1 MPPMPEGVEEGII
14 NGMYRYQSSDLAG
27 HKVHLLGSGSLMQE
41 VLQAADILQ
50 GFDCSV
56 DIWSVT
62 SYNELLRQAQQT
74 ERQNMLTP
82 ETPSQNYIE
91 QLMGNENGV
100 VVACSD
106 YMKSLPM
113 GISSWFTQP
122 FIALGT
128 DGFGLSETRD
138 DLRNHFEVD
147 ARYIAWAALTRLYR
161 EGALGLD
168 TLQRAR
174 LELNIP
180 ESKTNPASL

>member
-1 MPPMPEGVEEGII
+1 
-14 NGMYRYQSSDLAG
+14 
-27 HKVHLLGSGSLMQE
+27 
-41 VLQAADILQ
+41 
-50 GFDCSV
+50 
-56 DIWSVT
+56 
-62 SYNELLRQAQQT
+62 
-74 ERQNMLTP
+74 
-82 ETPSQNYIE
+82 
-91 QLMGNENGV
+91 
-100 VVACSD
+100 
-106 YMKSLPM
+106 M

-180 ESKTNPASL
+180 KSKTNPASL